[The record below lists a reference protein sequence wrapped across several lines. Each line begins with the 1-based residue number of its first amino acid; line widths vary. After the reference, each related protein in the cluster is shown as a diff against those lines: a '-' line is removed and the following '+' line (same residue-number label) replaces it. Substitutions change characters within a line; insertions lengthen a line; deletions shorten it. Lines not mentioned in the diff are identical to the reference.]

1 LDSHRAVAGL
11 LLKNSI
17 NARDLSQD
25 NASEG
30 EKQAVAYVKSTIL
43 AGLQDKDQMIRQTV
57 GAVITSLLTAE
68 QPGGW
73 PEALEA
79 LTTGKG
85 SQDMNVV
92 EVSDTDHLAFAQN
105 LISVR
110 ILHSRKDYRG
120 LSPQARRHYSRRQS
134 PRPPRTRIYQ
144 VHRTFFRKDPKPQSF
159 KFVLARIRPRSSAQR
174 QHRWL
179 HSMSLRPSLGR

>member
-1 LDSHRAVAGL
+1 LEELRFNPDFLAYLALVLIHQQNELDSHRAVAGL

-17 NARDLSQD
+17 NARDLSQE

-92 EVSDTDHLAFAQN
+92 EVSSH
-105 LISVR
+105 
-110 ILHSRKDYRG
+110 
-120 LSPQARRHYSRRQS
+120 
-134 PRPPRTRIYQ
+134 
-144 VHRTFFRKDPKPQSF
+144 
-159 KFVLARIRPRSSAQR
+159 
-174 QHRWL
+174 
-179 HSMSLRPSLGR
+179 

>member
-1 LDSHRAVAGL
+1 L

-17 NARDLSQD
+17 NARDLSQE

-92 EVSDTDHLAFAQN
+92 EVSYIH
-105 LISVR
+105 
-110 ILHSRKDYRG
+110 
-120 LSPQARRHYSRRQS
+120 PARVYS
-134 PRPPRTRIYQ
+134 
-144 VHRTFFRKDPKPQSF
+144 
-159 KFVLARIRPRSSAQR
+159 
-174 QHRWL
+174 
-179 HSMSLRPSLGR
+179 